1 VSALI
6 TAPVRRT
13 HFHGTE
19 PDPNEIMLSS
29 HIRLGTDSDAGP
41 VVDTVATPGE
51 LGLDPAA
58 VILPLPRDRAVR
70 LATVA
75 DSLTSSRK

>member
-19 PDPNEIMLSS
+19 PDPKEIMLSS

-41 VVDTVATPGE
+41 VVDTVAAPGE
-51 LGLDPAA
+51 LGLDPAT
-58 VILPLPRDRAVR
+58 VILPLPHDPAVR

-75 DSLTSSRK
+75 DSLTCE